1 MKIDLG
7 PLRKLEEEGLIRSQV
22 HPEFP
27 LIIWNYT
34 EQAQFT
40 KAWNEWTLQARGL
53 ITDQEGNI
61 IARPFKKFFNYEEHQ
76 GTLPDETPHI
86 IEKVDGSLGIMFLY
100 GGMWRFATRGSF
112 TSEQAEHA
120 HSVLYQSQYDAVR
133 LQWPKTHTHLFE
145 VVYPQN
151 RIVVDYKGADELV
164 YLGSVITE
172 TGEEHTDWTSL
183 VSVPF
188 RMAAQLQLDN
198 LEPRGWSLEALKA
211 LEKPNT
217 EGFVLRW
224 SNGFRLKI
232 KFEEYKRLHKILTNT
247 TERSIWENLK
257 EGKGIEELIQ
267 VVPDEFHKWV
277 QEVVIKL
284 VGQFSDIQEESV
296 ATYKRIVKKTEGD
309 RKEFALRAQKEK
321 NPAILFR
328 LYEHKDT
335 SDLIWKL
342 LRPAATKPFTEKE
355 EV

>member
-1 MKIDLG
+1 MKIGLS

-34 EQAQFT
+34 EHCQFS

-61 IARPFKKFFNYEEHQ
+61 IARPFKKFFNYEEHV
-76 GTLPDETPHI
+76 GSLPDEAPQI
-86 IEKVDGSLGIMFLY
+86 INKMDGSLGIMFWY
-100 GGMWRFATRGSF
+100 GGTWHIATRGSF
-112 TSEQAEHA
+112 VSEQAEHA
-120 HSVLYQSQYDAVR
+120 KLLLGRPEFQAALS
-133 LQWPKTHTHLFE
+133 QWPKTHTHLFE
-145 VVYPQN
+145 IIYPGN
-151 RIVVDYKGADELV
+151 RIVVDYGKTDELV
-164 YLGSVITE
+164 YLGSVINE
-172 TGEEHTDWTSL
+172 TGQEHTDFTAL
-183 VSVPF
+183 VSQPF
-188 RMAAQLQLDN
+188 NIPTEFQGHH

-232 KFEEYKRLHKILTNT
+232 KFEEYKRLHRILTNT

-257 EGKGIEELIQ
+257 EGKGIEELIE

-277 QEVVIKL
+277 KDVVIKL
-284 VGQFSDIQEESV
+284 ARDFSVIQEEN
-296 ATYKRIVKKTEGD
+296 TDIYHRLVKKTEGD
-309 RKEFALRAQKEK
+309 RKEFALLAQKCQY
-321 NPAILFR
+321 PGILFTMFDHR
-328 LYEHKDT
+328 DP
-335 SDLIWKL
+335 SPLIWKI
-342 LRPAATKPFTEKE
+342 LRPAATKPFTDKE